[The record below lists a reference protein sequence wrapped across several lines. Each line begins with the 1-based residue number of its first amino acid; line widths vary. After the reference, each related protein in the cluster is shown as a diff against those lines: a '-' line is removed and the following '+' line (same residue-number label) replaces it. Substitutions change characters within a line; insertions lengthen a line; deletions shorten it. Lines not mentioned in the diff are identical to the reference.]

1 MRPTMF
7 VVMVEM
13 PTEINLRN
21 LYFELIHEY
30 SVKALAPGSLGQ
42 RVVNVHEWVIGS
54 IEAKVLDTSV
64 LVFPNGKIKVS
75 GGSTGY
81 NKDSGAYENWLET
94 HKVLPVLRVLFP
106 GAEQSVSLKISL
118 INGSHT
124 LPEVNMLNFF
134 DICNL
139 LEDEKN
145 FIVSKPSMLVN
156 PGKRGRICSVSVKTH
171 KTKGSLRF
179 DHSGKLQLFGFKS
192 YSDME
197 MMLGN
202 LETHLKKTTMIE

>member
-13 PTEINLRN
+13 PQEINLRK
-21 LYFELIHEY
+21 LYFDLEHKGY
-30 SVKALAPGSLGQ
+30 SVKASAPGSLGQ

-54 IEAKVLDTSV
+54 IQAKVLGASI

-75 GGSTGY
+75 GGSAGY
-81 NKDSGAYENWLET
+81 DKNVSGKYDTWLET
-94 HKVLPVLRVLFP
+94 EKVLPVLRALFP
-106 GAEQSVSLKISL
+106 GTVVERLPVKISL

-124 LPEVNMLNFF
+124 LSEINMLNFF

-139 LEDEKN
+139 LEEIFN
-145 FIVSKPSMLVN
+145 VSKPSMLVN
-156 PGKRGRICSVSVKTH
+156 PSKRGRICSVSVQTH
-171 KTKGSLRF
+171 KIKGSMRF

-192 YSDME
+192 YNDME
-197 MMLGN
+197 MMLGM
-202 LETHLKKTTMIE
+202 LETHLKNIHS